1 MDIVFDPS
9 LVLYVPLYKL
19 DGEQFMS
26 KDAYGHLCI
35 TSPNPATAPAWRS
48 SGRDFNGLTDYVT
61 CGSNISL
68 DNAFDRGGTAL
79 AWINPRS
86 DGENDHG
93 VIMEKGQ
100 WRFNVDDEQAG
111 AVKLRLWYDFDGV
124 SNGEWVTR
132 TATIS
137 LNAWHHVAVT
147 YDNSDV
153 GKFPAMY
160 INGILYTLAN
170 GIRAITETSAPV
182 GDRDS
187 DAGDV
192 LYIGSEAVGNQVFD
206 GYIGECMLYNR
217 ILSPQEIFQNYLATR
232 GRFI

>member
-1 MDIVFDPS
+1 MDLVFDPS

-26 KDAYGHLCI
+26 KDGYGHLCR
-35 TSPNPATAPAWRS
+35 TSPNPATAPDWRRN
-48 SGRDFNGLTDYVT
+48 GRDFNGLTDYVN
-61 CGSNISL
+61 CGNNLSL
-68 DNAFDRGGTAL
+68 RNVFDGGATIIAT
-79 AWINPRS
+79 ICPRS

-100 WRFNVDDEQAG
+100 WRFNVEDEQSG
-111 AVKLRLWYDFDGV
+111 AVKLRFWYDFDGIG
-124 SNGEWVTR
+124 NGEWVIR

-137 LNAWHHVAVT
+137 LNNFYRVAVT

-153 GKFPAMY
+153 GKVPIFY
-160 INGILYTLAN
+160 IGRTIFAGSSGIN
-170 GIRAITETSAPV
+170 AITETTAPV

-187 DAGDV
+187 DAGDD

-206 GYIGECMLYNR
+206 GIIGMAALYNR
-217 ILSPQEIFQNYLATR
+217 ILPPQQIL
-232 GRFI
+232 GGV